1 MPRTASTDDAN
12 ARGRCATRCYIRRL
26 IDRRAQA
33 PSNGRF
39 RRERLFHNHAFREL
53 PKMACVGSAI
63 HPAILGLSDFFAA
76 LSNST
81 IGMQLTC
88 AN

>member
-33 PSNGRF
+33 RRMAAFAVSGYSITTHFAKTARDARKRPGALPSVVRNRSKSEIGEENNGK
-39 RRERLFHNHAFREL
+39 A
-53 PKMACVGSAI
+53 
-63 HPAILGLSDFFAA
+63 
-76 LSNST
+76 
-81 IGMQLTC
+81 
-88 AN
+88 

>member
-1 MPRTASTDDAN
+1 VPRTASTDDAN

-33 PSNGRF
+33 RRMAAFAVSGYSITTHFANCRRWLAPAPRYTRDLRTIRF
-39 RRERLFHNHAFREL
+39 LR
-53 PKMACVGSAI
+53 
-63 HPAILGLSDFFAA
+63 A

-81 IGMQLTC
+81 MGMQLICT
-88 AN
+88 N